1 MAISQEQNP
10 IESLCELLSQVLEQ
24 AHLDSTLSS
33 LGVQRHRSIFT
44 PALVIWLMIFQRL
57 HPTHTLSRAVA
68 ELKSGRLNHL
78 LDECKRSREGAI
90 SGNTGAY
97 SKARER
103 LPKEVAIAVADTIFE
118 HFCPSGD

>member
-1 MAISQEQNP
+1 MAASQDQNTTK
-10 IESLCELLSQVLEQ
+10 SLCELLSQILEQ
-24 AHLDSTLSS
+24 AHLDAILSS

-44 PALVIWLMIFQRL
+44 PALVVWLMIFQRL
-57 HPTHTLSRAVA
+57 HPTRTLSRAVA

-78 LDECKRSREGAI
+78 LDECKQVREGMI

-103 LPKEVAIAVADTIFE
+103 LPQEVAIAVVDKIF
-118 HFCPSGD
+118 G